1 MEGIMKSNI
10 PTRLTTSLIIAVSG
24 LFLAADLAVA
34 QEFTEEV
41 VVRTKIDR
49 TGIKSSFGA
58 GATTEIIEL
67 NRYVSFADLDLGK
80 KEDADKLD
88 ARVEAIAKESC
99 QKLSDMF
106 PLNRSDIMEVD
117 LCVKRAITGANKHK
131 EIAFTAGP

>member
-1 MEGIMKSNI
+1 MKNTI

-49 TGIKSSFGA
+49 SGTKSSLGA

-80 KEDADKLD
+80 KADVDKLD
-88 ARVEAIAKESC
+88 ARIEAIAKESC
-99 QKLSDMF
+99 QKLSEMF
-106 PLNRSDIMEVD
+106 PLNRSDMMEID
-117 LCVKRAITGANKHK
+117 LCVKRAVTSVNKPK
-131 EIAFTAGP
+131 EIALETGP